1 MPLTW
6 RDRGI
11 VDVQLLVAKS
21 RFAAEQLPAWAFLGG
36 SLNGRLGL
44 AAYRRARIA
53 TISTMAEEAGGVD
66 LSGLHRELDRLKNQL
81 CRCQHQGTCLACRGF
96 EILRE
101 QSQTV
106 VAASSQPVLMQ
117 VAQEAAVKD
126 LIGQLGGVQEKLAG
140 DPQIQELLMRM
151 MERVQEDLGGPDE
164 LAKLFSGLGF
174 PIGPPD
180 GAGGSSGEIPGFG
193 NTAPP
198 NPASESYDD
207 RPKPPKPDGPA
218 GQPPPPPEGDDPSP
232 AGA

>member
-1 MPLTW
+1 
-6 RDRGI
+6 
-11 VDVQLLVAKS
+11 
-21 RFAAEQLPAWAFLGG
+21 
-36 SLNGRLGL
+36 
-44 AAYRRARIA
+44 
-53 TISTMAEEAGGVD
+53 MAEEAGGVD

-106 VAASSQPVLMQ
+106 IAASSQPVLMQ

-151 MERVQEDLGGPDE
+151 MDRVQEDLGGPDE

-174 PIGPPD
+174 PVGPPD
-180 GAGGSSGEIPGFG
+180 GTGGGEVPGFG
-193 NTAPP
+193 KAAPS

-207 RPKPPKPDGPA
+207 RPRPPQPDGPA
-218 GQPPPPPEGDDPSP
+218 DQPPPQPPEGDDPSP
-232 AGA
+232 SGA

>member
-1 MPLTW
+1 
-6 RDRGI
+6 
-11 VDVQLLVAKS
+11 VQLI
-21 RFAAEQLPAWAFLGG
+21 AAV
-36 SLNGRLGL
+36 R
-44 AAYRRARIA
+44 AAGEAAAARI
-53 TISTMAEEAGGVD
+53 TVMADETAGVD
-66 LSGLHRELDRLKNQL
+66 LSGLHRELDRLKSQL

-106 VAASSQPVLMQ
+106 VAAASQPVLMQ

-151 MERVQEDLGGPDE
+151 MDRVQEDLGGPDE

-174 PIGPPD
+174 PMPD
-180 GAGGSSGEIPGFG
+180 GSGAPGDVPGFG
-193 NTAPP
+193 APP
-198 NPASESYDD
+198 PRPATDSYDD
-207 RPKPPKPDGPA
+207 RPRPPATDAPSD
-218 GQPPPPPEGDDPSP
+218 QPPPPDSGDDAPP

>member
-1 MPLTW
+1 
-6 RDRGI
+6 
-11 VDVQLLVAKS
+11 
-21 RFAAEQLPAWAFLGG
+21 
-36 SLNGRLGL
+36 
-44 AAYRRARIA
+44 
-53 TISTMAEEAGGVD
+53 
-66 LSGLHRELDRLKNQL
+66 
-81 CRCQHQGTCLACRGF
+81 LACRGF

-174 PIGPPD
+174 PLGPGD
-180 GAGGSSGEIPGFG
+180 ATEGGGQIPGFG
-193 NTAPP
+193 SSPP
-198 NPASESYDD
+198 TKGANESYDD
-207 RPKPPKPDGPA
+207 RPRPPA
-218 GQPPPPPEGDDPSP
+218 GGDAPDQPTPPDEGGDTP
-232 AGA
+232 AAGV

>member
-1 MPLTW
+1 
-6 RDRGI
+6 
-11 VDVQLLVAKS
+11 
-21 RFAAEQLPAWAFLGG
+21 
-36 SLNGRLGL
+36 
-44 AAYRRARIA
+44 
-53 TISTMAEEAGGVD
+53 MADQGGGVD
-66 LSGLHRELDRLKNQL
+66 LSGLHRELDNLKNQL

-174 PIGPPD
+174 PMGPGD
-180 GAGGSSGEIPGFG
+180 AAEGGQIPGFG
-193 NTAPP
+193 NAPP
-198 NPASESYDD
+198 SRGANESYDD
-207 RPKPPKPDGPA
+207 RPRPA
-218 GQPPPPPEGDDPSP
+218 GDEHPDQPTPPDDAGDTP
-232 AGA
+232 ARGV

>member
-1 MPLTW
+1 
-6 RDRGI
+6 
-11 VDVQLLVAKS
+11 
-21 RFAAEQLPAWAFLGG
+21 
-36 SLNGRLGL
+36 
-44 AAYRRARIA
+44 
-53 TISTMAEEAGGVD
+53 MADQGAGVD
-66 LSGLHRELDRLKNQL
+66 LSGLHRELDSLKNQL

-151 MERVQEDLGGPDE
+151 MDRVQEDLGGPDE

-174 PIGPPD
+174 PMPPD
-180 GAGGSSGEIPGFG
+180 GSEGGGQIPGFG
-193 NTAPP
+193 STPP
-198 NPASESYDD
+198 PKGGASESYDD
-207 RPKPPKPDGPA
+207 RPRPA
-218 GQPPPPPEGDDPSP
+218 AGGDQPPDQPAPPDEGGDAPP
-232 AGA
+232 AGAR

>member
-1 MPLTW
+1 M
-6 RDRGI
+6 
-11 VDVQLLVAKS
+11 
-21 RFAAEQLPAWAFLGG
+21 AEQG
-36 SLNGRLGL
+36 
-44 AAYRRARIA
+44 
-53 TISTMAEEAGGVD
+53 GGVD
-66 LSGLHRELDRLKNQL
+66 LSGLHRELDNLKNQL

-151 MERVQEDLGGPDE
+151 MDRVQEDLGGPDE

-174 PIGPPD
+174 PLTPGD
-180 GAGGSSGEIPGFG
+180 AGDSGGLPGFG
-193 NTAPP
+193 STPP
-198 NPASESYDD
+198 ATGASDSYDD
-207 RPKPPKPDGPA
+207 RPRPPAAGDQPDKS
-218 GQPPPPPEGDDPSP
+218 PPPDESGDAPLT
-232 AGA
+232 GA

>member
-1 MPLTW
+1 
-6 RDRGI
+6 
-11 VDVQLLVAKS
+11 
-21 RFAAEQLPAWAFLGG
+21 
-36 SLNGRLGL
+36 
-44 AAYRRARIA
+44 
-53 TISTMAEEAGGVD
+53 MAEENAGID

-106 VAASSQPVLMQ
+106 VAAASQPVLMQ

-126 LIGQLGGVQEKLAG
+126 LIGQLGGVQDKLAG

-151 MERVQEDLGGPDE
+151 MDRVQEDLGGPDE

-174 PIGPPD
+174 PMPD
-180 GAGGSSGEIPGFG
+180 GSGAPGEVPGFG
-193 NTAPP
+193 TQPP
-198 NPASESYDD
+198 PPRKPATDSYDD
-207 RPKPPKPDGPA
+207 RPRPQA
-218 GQPPPPPEGDDPSP
+218 GDSPTDPPPPGSGEDAPP

>member
-1 MPLTW
+1 MSP
-6 RDRGI
+6 
-11 VDVQLLVAKS
+11 
-21 RFAAEQLPAWAFLGG
+21 
-36 SLNGRLGL
+36 GRP
-44 AAYRRARIA
+44 RTA
-53 TISTMAEEAGGVD
+53 TIITMAEESGGVD
-66 LSGLHRELDRLKNQL
+66 LSGLHRELDRLKTQL

-174 PIGPPD
+174 PLGPPD
-180 GAGGSSGEIPGFG
+180 ASGGGGEIPGFG
-193 NTAPP
+193 NTAPS
-198 NPASESYDD
+198 NPASDSYDD
-207 RPKPPKPDGPA
+207 RPRPPTPDAPA
-218 GQPPPPPEGDDPSP
+218 DPPPPKEGDDPSP

>member
-1 MPLTW
+1 
-6 RDRGI
+6 
-11 VDVQLLVAKS
+11 
-21 RFAAEQLPAWAFLGG
+21 
-36 SLNGRLGL
+36 
-44 AAYRRARIA
+44 
-53 TISTMAEEAGGVD
+53 MADQSAGVD
-66 LSGLHRELDRLKNQL
+66 LSGLHRELDNLKNQL

-151 MERVQEDLGGPDE
+151 MDRVQEDLGGPDE

-174 PIGPPD
+174 PLTPGDAPE
-180 GAGGSSGEIPGFG
+180 GGGGLPGFG
-193 NTAPP
+193 TPP
-198 NPASESYDD
+198 PSKGVSESYDD
-207 RPKPPKPDGPA
+207 RPRPPSTGEPTDETPPPDG
-218 GQPPPPPEGDDPSP
+218 GGDAPLP
-232 AGA
+232 GA